1 MIRRQAR
8 FLGKP
13 VHRLDM
19 ETGPQFP
26 ENASKAGK
34 FLKHLHEHADDSG
47 STDAK
52 RLELA
57 MQRRALHAYE
67 LRRARDIA
75 REAADLGN

>member
-19 ETGPQFP
+19 ETSAQFP
-26 ENASKAGK
+26 EKAYKAGR
-34 FLKHLHEHADDSG
+34 FLKHLHEHVDDTS
-47 STDAK
+47 STDPK

-57 MQRRALHAYE
+57 M
-67 LRRARDIA
+67 
-75 REAADLGN
+75 

>member
-19 ETGPQFP
+19 ETSAQFP
-26 ENASKAGK
+26 EKAYKAGR
-34 FLKHLHEHADDSG
+34 FLKHLHEYVDDTS
-47 STDAK
+47 STDPK

-57 MQRRALHAYE
+57 M
-67 LRRARDIA
+67 
-75 REAADLGN
+75 

>member
-19 ETGPQFP
+19 ETGAQFP
-26 ENASKAGK
+26 ENASKAGR
-34 FLKHLHEHADDSG
+34 FLKQLHEYDEDAS

-57 MQRRALHAYE
+57 MER
-67 LRRARDIA
+67 
-75 REAADLGN
+75 